1 MRSFLCLVLLS
12 AVGAAPAAAQEK
24 GAAQRFAMVD
34 KMLQSADSMMGDY
47 QKCLGESNR
56 LQYEAD
62 AKRKELVQRYG
73 SLPMA
78 SSYER
83 AALQVK
89 DQRVERQRQICAQQ
103 TNVSGA
109 LDQAGDVLRGV
120 EPKSLPG
127 FKERRDRLGALRSRY
142 QQMVMK
148 QRGAKPPK
156 VKAGQQADA
165 APSDAEPEPESQ
177 E

>member
-1 MRSFLCLVLLS
+1 MRSFLALVLLS
-12 AVGAAPAAAQEK
+12 TPFAAAPAAAQEK
-24 GAAQRFAMVD
+24 AVAQRFALVD
-34 KMLQSADSMMGDY
+34 KMLQQATSMLGDY

-89 DQRVERQRQICAQQ
+89 DARVERQRQICAQQ
-103 TNVSGA
+103 TNVAGS

-120 EPKSLPG
+120 EPKSAPG
-127 FKERRDRLGALRSRY
+127 FKERRDRLSRLRNNY

-156 VKAGQQADA
+156 VKAGQSDA
-165 APSDAEPEPESQ
+165 TLPAEPEPESQ